1 LFALLRF
8 LQELHHLLRWISN
21 FYVSDCFHI
30 SELLSIANLKI
41 IFGNYNI
48 FFDFLRVFDAHRH
61 YLDLQHLEA
70 TLSLAHLRAA
80 FLQGLAAA
88 ESILQQPFLPFT
100 FRESPLQQAL
110 PSAFALQAALALQ
123 AAESTWQAL
132 ASSLVA
138 LRAAF
143 LVFLQQEAVVSTTA
157 VVADLTAAVL
167 TFCAEIGIATATQ
180 RSAAPKAR
188 KRLVRIMISFY
199 LLVV

>member
-80 FLQGLAAA
+80 FLQGFAAA
-88 ESILQQPFLPFT
+88 ESILQQPFLAFN

-167 TFCAEIGIATATQ
+167 TVCAEIGIATATQ